1 MAIIKSIDGRVL
13 PPEASIQHDVMTID
27 KGSGNN
33 LSGNMKRNI
42 LGEKDK
48 ITITYPPMPQ
58 KEVDALLKFFRKSR
72 MKVVHQSYWNSKE
85 TVTQDMYHGDM
96 SKEVYS
102 YAIHGTLMKEL
113 KIELISYNVR
123 KISY

>member
-1 MAIIKSIDGRVL
+1 MAIIKSINGEAL

-48 ITITYPPMPQ
+48 FTITYPPMPQ
-58 KEVDALLKFFRKSR
+58 KEVDALLAFFRRSSLSVR
-72 MKVVHQSYWNSKE
+72 HQNYWNSKE
-85 TVTQDMYHGDM
+85 IVTQPMYHGDM
-96 SKEVYS
+96 SKSVYS
-102 YAIHGTLMKEL
+102 YAVHGVLYEEL
-113 KIELISYNVR
+113 TVELISYNVR
-123 KISY
+123 KINY